1 MSNLAAGI
9 PIGLAAGI
17 GSGIAIGTGAG
28 KAAAKKEISERI
40 REYAATHTMIVT
52 DGSGTTIDLDNF
64 IEDIVQ
70 LPESGPQPSSVRKTA
85 FWVILGTLV
94 AVAGAL
100 VLFFLLR

>member
-9 PIGLAAGI
+9 PIGLAIGI
-17 GSGIAIGTGAG
+17 GSGIATGTGIG

-52 DGSGTTIDLDNF
+52 DGSGTQVNLETF
-64 IEDIVQ
+64 IQDIVQ
-70 LPESGPQPSSVRKTA
+70 LPDSCLAPTSDKKVT
-85 FWVILGTLV
+85 FWVTLGVLA

-100 VLFFLLR
+100 VLFFLMR